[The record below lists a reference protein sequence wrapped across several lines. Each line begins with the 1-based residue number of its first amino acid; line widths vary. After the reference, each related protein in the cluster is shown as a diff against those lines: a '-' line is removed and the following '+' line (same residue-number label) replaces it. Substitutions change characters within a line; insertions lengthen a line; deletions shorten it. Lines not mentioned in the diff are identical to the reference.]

1 MVDLREF
8 AEPEFITIRQG
19 REGAECD
26 ACIRTKQ
33 KSPLTRLAATGR
45 GNRLKTVSA
54 SRLEALLTGA
64 LPKSFCIGDLLKVK
78 QCEKW
83 APVASSCH

>member
-33 KSPLTRLAATGR
+33 KSPLTRLAAMGR
-45 GNRLKTVSA
+45 MRTLANGS
-54 SRLEALLTGA
+54 
-64 LPKSFCIGDLLKVK
+64 
-78 QCEKW
+78 
-83 APVASSCH
+83 